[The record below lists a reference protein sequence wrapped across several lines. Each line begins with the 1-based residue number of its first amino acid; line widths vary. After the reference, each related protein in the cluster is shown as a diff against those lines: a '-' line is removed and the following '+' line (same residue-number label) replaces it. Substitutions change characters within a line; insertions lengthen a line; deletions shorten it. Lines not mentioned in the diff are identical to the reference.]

1 MHIAVGQTSHQPDD
15 IPKSHAN
22 NLWHH
27 RFFPFAL
34 DNKGG
39 EQNAVSFYTK
49 SLRKADMPTHW

>member
-1 MHIAVGQTSHQPDD
+1 MHIAVGQKSYQLDD

-39 EQNAVSFYTK
+39 EQNVVSFCTK
-49 SLRKADMPTHW
+49 SLGKQT